1 MTTILDK
8 KTGKIIKRTIE
19 SYVINDEFN
28 RFKTNVACRNDKYI
42 LQRKIK
48 EYEYEFYETTKI
60 IKF

>member
-19 SYVINDEFN
+19 SYVINDKFN

-48 EYEYEFYETTKI
+48 EYGYEFYETTKI